1 MEAQDSCD
9 DAEITGQVL
18 IVDDSPPIR
27 AMHRGILAKQ
37 FDVLTAGSG
46 AEALDM
52 CQKRMP
58 DLVLLDIE
66 MPDMDGIDTCRQL
79 RARSSVPVI
88 FATSHESIEEHM
100 KAYDAGGND
109 IVVKPVN
116 KEILLRKV
124 ALAIRQNRKA
134 ASLVEEKDAMQR
146 MAMSFLSTMGHNGAL
161 LNFMRASVLCRTHLA
176 LAEKL
181 LEVAH
186 DIGAQC
192 SLMIRH
198 DDGPTVRTNHGDA
211 TPLELA
217 ILEKSSTLGRIF
229 QFKHQL
235 AVNYDRVTL
244 IVSNMPG
251 DEESAGRLRD
261 NITILAEITEGLSEI
276 VSMRFESMKRA
287 EQLQVA
293 LSGADNAI
301 AILRNNYAE
310 ILSDARMLTQELVD
324 NVERRFSMLDT
335 NAAQES
341 AISQTMDHSVQK
353 IFALL
358 VTAGN
363 FDQQFSEVLNTLR
376 QRGSKHI
383 ELF

>member
-1 MEAQDSCD
+1 METQDSDC

-37 FDVLTAGSG
+37 FDVLTASSG
-46 AEALDM
+46 TEALDM

-109 IVVKPVN
+109 IVVKPVRT
-116 KEILLRKV
+116 EILLRKV

-146 MAMSFLSTMGHNGAL
+146 MAMTFLSTMGQNGAL
-161 LNFMRASVLCRTHLA
+161 LNFMRASVVCRTHLA

-192 SLMIRH
+192 SVMIRH
-198 DDGPTVRTNHGDA
+198 DDGPSVRTSHGDA

-217 ILEKSSTLGRIF
+217 ILEKSSTMGRIF

-244 IVSNMPG
+244 IVSNMPE

-310 ILSDARMLTQELVD
+310 ILSDARMLTQELVE

-335 NAAQES
+335 NEAQER

-376 QRGSKHI
+376 QRGSNHI